1 MLFPAYLLPSISHQ
15 EMFHAELIVTKSKM
29 PVRQNIHI
37 LSVLFLQHQVAIC
50 LLI

>member
-15 EMFHAELIVTKSKM
+15 ETFHAELIVTKSKM
-29 PVRQNIHI
+29 AVRQNIRI